1 VASIANVAAKGTGV
15 SLVTGGVRSD
25 LVKSLKR
32 GSPRIMKI
40 VNDFKKFTGTIK
52 IYSFTE
58 QDAIRGKNS
67 LVGVPFLFSPKIWG
81 KALFRMF
88 ANQFAL
94 KTVSPESAIMGHAG
108 EVPIE
113 MPGCNHKTICRFE
126 SENSMPYQRVLG
138 ILQEVAEEITNS

>member
-1 VASIANVAAKGTGV
+1 
-15 SLVTGGVRSD
+15 
-25 LVKSLKR
+25 
-32 GSPRIMKI
+32 
-40 VNDFKKFTGTIK
+40 
-52 IYSFTE
+52 
-58 QDAIRGKNS
+58 
-67 LVGVPFLFSPKIWG
+67 
-81 KALFRMF
+81 MF

-113 MPGCNHKTICRFE
+113 MPGCKHKTICRFE